1 MSLYLGPEIREE
13 IMFWWFMFL
22 VNLLNPYIFRCIFF
36 GVLDDLNIKYSEKI
50 KRNSTWFFI
59 GIMILLNA
67 HLYALSTLWQYLQ

>member
-50 KRNSTWFFI
+50 KNYKKYPSATYKYFPSFKK
-59 GIMILLNA
+59 
-67 HLYALSTLWQYLQ
+67 